1 MPLKRIVKG
10 GSDMRV
16 GLVEME
22 EGAEM
27 AITDYETLAVAGDLV
42 IILFFIFSFT
52 LCLFLFFLKVCFRFT
67 ANHW

>member
-52 LCLFLFFLKVCFRFT
+52 LCLFFLKVCFRFT
-67 ANHW
+67 ANYW